1 MLKVEGLSV
10 GYGEGLVIRSLDLT
24 VGDGESVAVL
34 GCNGMGKSTLLKSL
48 IGLLKTRAGKIQMD
62 GVDLAGRPS
71 YERVAAGMAYVPQG
85 RMIFPYLTVEEN
97 ILTGL
102 EKSPAPVVPSYVY
115 DCFPVLREMR
125 KRRGGNL
132 SGGQQQQLAIARA
145 LVSEPKLLILDEPT
159 EGIQPSIN
167 KEIART
173 LKRLKTER
181 GFSLLVS
188 EQALHFALEV
198 ADRVLV
204 IDKGELVYQ
213 SPVATVDLARVH
225 AYLTLSTSVHGA
237 DDSDVSPPAKKL
249 EEGVSP

>member
-1 MLKVEGLSV
+1 MLKIEKLSV
-10 GYGEGLVIRSLDLT
+10 GYGEGLVIRSLDMT
-24 VGDGESVAVL
+24 VGDRESVAVL
-34 GCNGMGKSTLLKSL
+34 GCNGMGKSTLLKSV
-48 IGLLKTRAGKIQMD
+48 IGLLRTRGGTIELD
-62 GVDLAGRPS
+62 GVALAGRPS

-97 ILTGL
+97 ILTGV
-102 EKSPAPVVPSYVY
+102 ENRPTQTVPAYVY
-115 DCFPVLREMR
+115 ECFPVLREMR

-173 LKRLKTER
+173 LKQLKTER

-204 IDKGELVYQ
+204 IDKGDIVYEA
-213 SPVATVDLARVH
+213 PVATVDLARVH
-225 AYLTLSTSVHGA
+225 AYLTLSTHGVDA
-237 DDSDVSPPAKKL
+237 SDVSPPVPKL
-249 EEGVSP
+249 EQGAIP

>member
-1 MLKVEGLSV
+1 MLKVDKLSV
-10 GYGEGLVIRSLDLT
+10 GYGEGLVIRSLDMT
-24 VGDGESVAVL
+24 VGDRESVAVL

-48 IGLLKTRAGKIQMD
+48 IGMLRTRGGSIQLD
-62 GVDLAGRPS
+62 GRELAGRPS

-85 RMIFPYLTVEEN
+85 RLIFPYLTVEEN
-97 ILTGL
+97 ILTGV
-102 EKSPAPVVPSYVY
+102 ENRPTPTVPSYVY

-125 KRRGGNL
+125 TRRGGNL

-173 LKRLKTER
+173 LKQLKTER

-188 EQALHFALEV
+188 EQALNFALEV

-204 IDKGELVYQ
+204 LDKGDIVYEA
-213 SPVATVDLARVH
+213 PVATVDLARLH
-225 AYLTLSTSVHGA
+225 GYLTLATHGV
-237 DDSDVSPPAKKL
+237 DDSDVSPPVKTL
-249 EEGVSP
+249 EEGAIP